1 MSKKSLNTIGAAALA
16 ILLLALCAQVRVSA
30 QDKSNDDA
38 RSEQNTS
45 SSSNARQRTIEGVW
59 RTQITPIDCQT
70 GTPLLP
76 FTPQGLITYHKG
88 GTMSETSDG
97 APRGPASRGPG
108 HGVWNRRNRRH
119 YDGSFV
125 FQLFNPD
132 GSFAGTQKVTQNLR
146 LNASGDRWEDN
157 ATFQI
162 FDANDNVIV
171 TGCAT
176 AVGTRF
182 E

>member
-1 MSKKSLNTIGAAALA
+1 MRQQLLRQVCSAALA
-16 ILLLALCAQVRVSA
+16 TLLTLTFTQIPVSA
-30 QDKSNDDA
+30 QDKSNDA
-38 RSEQNTS
+38 RSEQNG
-45 SSSNARQRTIEGVW
+45 SSNSRERTIEGVW
-59 RTQITPIDCQT
+59 RTQITPRDCQT
-70 GTPLLP
+70 GEPLLP

-88 GTMSETSDG
+88 GTMSETSD
-97 APRGPASRGPG
+97 AASRGPG
-108 HGVWNRRNRRH
+108 HGVWNRKNRRR
-119 YDGSFV
+119 YDASFV

-132 GSFAGTQKVTQNLR
+132 GTFAGTQKVTQNLR
-146 LNASGDRWEDN
+146 LDASGNRWEDN

-162 FDANDNVIV
+162 FDASDNVIV

>member
-1 MSKKSLNTIGAAALA
+1 
-16 ILLLALCAQVRVSA
+16 
-30 QDKSNDDA
+30 
-38 RSEQNTS
+38 
-45 SSSNARQRTIEGVW
+45 
-59 RTQITPIDCQT
+59 
-70 GTPLLP
+70 
-76 FTPQGLITYHKG
+76 
-88 GTMSETSDG
+88 MSETSD
-97 APRGPASRGPG
+97 AASRGPG
-108 HGVWNRRNRRH
+108 HGVWNRRNRRR
-119 YDGSFV
+119 YDASFV

-132 GSFAGTQKVTQNLR
+132 GTFAGTQKVTQNIR
-146 LNASGDRWEDN
+146 LNASGDRWVDN

>member
-1 MSKKSLNTIGAAALA
+1 MKTRIFKQASVIALMVVAALTVTFS
-16 ILLLALCAQVRVSA
+16 IVSGQHA
-30 QDKSNDDA
+30 EENQS
-38 RSEQNTS
+38 S
-45 SSSNARQRTIEGVW
+45 SSSNARERTIEGVW
-59 RTQITPIDCQT
+59 RTQITPRDCQT
-70 GTPLLP
+70 GVPLLP
-76 FTPQGLITYHKG
+76 FTIPGLITYHKG
-88 GTMSETSDG
+88 GTMSETAV
-97 APRGPASRGPG
+97 APGGPASRTPG

-119 YDGSFV
+119 YNSSFV

-132 GSFAGTQKVTQNLR
+132 GTFAGTQRVNQNFR